1 MRVRERGAERV
12 CVRERGGGRMRES
25 AKEGAWVDDRDILVC
40 KRERECERDDES
52 AREKGRDR
60 VCERKGEGG

>member
-40 KRERECERDDES
+40 KRERDDES